1 MKVNMTRLLL
11 IALLAALFTSPCG
24 GQSSDAGTQPS
35 EAGSPQVQAVPG
47 SAASQSLAD
56 ETVLAVEL
64 VKSLDSK
71 KAKEGDEI
79 IAKTTSDAHTNEG
92 VRIPRGSSVVG
103 RITECKARSKGDAE
117 SALGIAFDKVVFRD
131 GKDIAVKFVIQA
143 VGPSAALA
151 AMMANQ
157 GALSPLSPAGT
168 PTGTRVGSPAEMPAG
183 GNTAA
188 TMPGTGPAGT
198 PGGFGTAPNPAGPRA
213 QNAPAALTE
222 RSFGVVGLRDLQLQ
236 SSSLLV
242 SSGKSVRLDSG
253 TQMILRV
260 QSQ

>member
-1 MKVNMTRLLL
+1 MTRSLV
-11 IALLAALFTSPCG
+11 ITLLAVLCPSLCV
-24 GQSSDAGTQPS
+24 GQSSDAGTQRKQ
-35 EAGSPQVQAVPG
+35 ADSPPAQSVPG
-47 SAASQSLAD
+47 SAASQSVAD
-56 ETVLAVEL
+56 ETILAVEL

-79 IAKTTSDAHTNEG
+79 IARTTSDAHASEG

-103 RITECKARSKGDAE
+103 HITECKARSKGDAE
-117 SALGIAFDKVVFRD
+117 SAMGIAFDKVVFRD

-143 VGPSAALA
+143 VGPSAVLA

-157 GALSPLSPAGT
+157 GAPSPLSPPGA
-168 PTGTRVGSPAEMPAG
+168 PTGTRVGSPAEMPG

-213 QNAPAALTE
+213 QNAPTPLTE
-222 RSFGVVGLRDLQLQ
+222 RSMGVVGLHDLQLQ
-236 SSSLLV
+236 SASVLL
-242 SSGKSVRLDSG
+242 SGGKSVKLDSG